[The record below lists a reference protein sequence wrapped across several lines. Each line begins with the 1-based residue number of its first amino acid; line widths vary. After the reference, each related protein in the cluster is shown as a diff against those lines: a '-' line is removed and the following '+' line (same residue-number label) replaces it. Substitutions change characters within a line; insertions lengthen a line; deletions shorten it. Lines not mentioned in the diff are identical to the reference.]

1 MNRLTASGQEVK
13 EGMTLNWS
21 SMRAMAQSEL
31 VVRLTAVGAVAGVL
45 AWLLVFALHVL
56 FEVTRPS
63 AMALLLAIP
72 RGAVFG
78 VIVAVILHAYWRR
91 HPGKSEMKD
100 P

>member
-1 MNRLTASGQEVK
+1 
-13 EGMTLNWS
+13 MTLNWN
-21 SMRAMAQSEL
+21 SMRAMSRADL
-31 VVRLTAVGAVAGVL
+31 VVRFAVAGAIAGVV
-45 AWLLVFALHVL
+45 AWLLVLGLHVL

-78 VIVAVILHAYWRR
+78 VVFAVILHAYWRR
-91 HPGKSEMKD
+91 HPVEGDTKD